1 MIANTPTSNNYGLHN
16 LSDKKLIK
24 EFAWKIETVAG
35 AQAQGVEIP
44 PTIFEELWIYQ
55 SESDRRMQINED
67 RCRFLSIYSLL
78 ADIMICLH
86 VNSLEDIFS
95 GLSLGHEKLPDR
107 IVMNPQNPHLSE
119 IHFYASN
126 DHLLFVFELASALP
140 IENACKIFAD
150 AGTSLNR
157 KNGFKSKFSS
167 SIREGQISLVL
178 DAIDG
183 KAFCS
188 KIELTI

>member
-1 MIANTPTSNNYGLHN
+1 MLVNTPAANNYALHN
-16 LSDKKLIK
+16 LSNKKLIK
-24 EFAWKIETVAG
+24 EFVWKIETVAG

-44 PTIFEELWIYQ
+44 ATIFEELWIYQ
-55 SESDRRMQINED
+55 SESDRRMQISED
-67 RCRFLSIYSLL
+67 RSRFFSINTLL

-86 VNSLEDIFS
+86 VNSLEEIFS

-126 DHLLFVFELASALP
+126 EHLLFVFELASALP
-140 IENACKIFAD
+140 IDDVCEIFAD
-150 AGTSLNR
+150 TNTNLNR
-157 KNGFKSKFSS
+157 KNGFRAKFSS

>member
-1 MIANTPTSNNYGLHN
+1 MIANTPTANNYGLHN

-55 SESDRRMQINED
+55 SESDRRMQISED

-150 AGTSLNR
+150 AGTNLNR
-157 KNGFKSKFSS
+157 KNGFKAKFSS

-183 KAFCS
+183 RAFCS